1 MTPTSH
7 LSLRRPGGFTL
18 LELLVAM
25 AIFAVIGAMAMGGYM
40 QLAKQKERLEGN
52 MQRIREVQMAML
64 RFSQD
69 FSELEPRPVRDAL
82 GSSSEPALLADAR
95 STSVVQFTRAG
106 WSNPAAIPRST
117 LQRVAYRIDN
127 DKLIRYHWQVL
138 DRTLT
143 TEPVTVQLLDQVRAF
158 HLRYMSNK
166 RVWSDQWPAVTGV
179 PASGTTVVPSSALT
193 ERPLAVEVTLELE
206 DWGTLVRLIEV
217 PG

>member
-1 MTPTSH
+1 MRPNYFN
-7 LSLRRPGGFTL
+7 LRRPGGFTL

-25 AIFAVIGAMAMGGYM
+25 AIFAVIGVMAMGGYM
-40 QLAKQKERLEGN
+40 QLAKQKERLEVN
-52 MQRIREVQMAML
+52 MQRIRAVQMAML

-117 LQRVAYRIDN
+117 MQRVAYRIEN
-127 DKLIRYHWQVL
+127 DKLFRDHWEVL

-143 TEPVTVQLLDQVRAF
+143 TEAVNVQLLDQVRAL
-158 HLRYMSNK
+158 HLRFMSNR
-166 RVWSDQWPAVTGV
+166 RVWSDQWPPANGV
-179 PASGTTVVPSSALT
+179 PTSGTTAVPNAALT